1 MYKIIFACVHNAGRS
16 QMAAAF
22 FNQLVDPAKAV
33 AVSAGTDPGL
43 RVHPEVLTAM
53 QEIGID
59 LSNTKPQKLTEEL
72 VRDAQLLVTMGCG
85 DKCPYVPGLRRDDWP
100 LRDPKGQPVDEV
112 RAIRDEIKGRVQTL
126 LGEAGLIPPVMGA
139 IRKLG
144 KCSNPITGR
153 QFACS

>member
-1 MYKIIFACVHNAGRS
+1 VVKVIFACIHNAGRS

-22 FNQLVDPAKAV
+22 FNQLADPAKAV

-59 LSNTKPQKLTEEL
+59 LSGAKPQKLTEEL
-72 VRDAQLLVTMGCG
+72 AQDAQLLITMGCG

-100 LRDPKGQPVDEV
+100 LRDPQGQPVDEV
-112 RAIRDEIKGRVQTL
+112 RAIRDEIKVRVESL
-126 LGEAGLIPPVMGA
+126 LDQEKINVT
-139 IRKLG
+139 
-144 KCSNPITGR
+144 SNR
-153 QFACS
+153 LHEV